1 MRADISYPTNVR
13 IVRFIRLQVLH
24 FTGVSSNVH
33 EQFRELLA
41 TLNGRSRNTNY
52 RLRIANRLF
61 FARSV
66 HIRRSFRTSSIR
78 NYRAYARRLNFAT
91 DPERCRRFINAWVAN
106 KTEQKINMLLPRSA
120 VDRSTS
126 LVLVNA
132 IYFRSSWRSRFDQ
145 RRTSRRPFHV
155 SRTEEVD
162 TEMMDRVATMRFGRM
177 SSLQCNMVEVPY
189 DNGDAAMYVLLPDNI
204 DGLPLLE
211 SGLNVSSLDTAIDAM
226 RPIIYARLTLPKFK
240 MEEQFDLR
248 SALRDMGIGDLFTSS
263 ADLTGMSNAEGLY
276 ISKVVHKAYIDVNE
290 EGTEAA
296 APTAVIVSRSS
307 LRPLS
312 VVADRPFLF
321 LVREQRTK
329 SIVFIGRY
337 VRPPTG

>member
-1 MRADISYPTNVR
+1 MVLIY
-13 IVRFIRLQVLH
+13 ILLRFILGQVLR
-24 FTGVSSNVH
+24 FTGINSNVH
-33 EQFRELLA
+33 EQFRALLT
-41 TLNGRSRNTNY
+41 TLNGRSRNANY
-52 RLRIANRLF
+52 TLRLANRLF
-61 FARSV
+61 FARSI
-66 HIRRSFRTSSIR
+66 HIRRSFRTSGIR
-78 NYRAYARRLNFAT
+78 NYRAYARRLNFAA
-91 DPERCRRFINAWVAN
+91 DPERCRRFINSWVAN
-106 KTEQKINMLLPRSA
+106 KTEQKIKKLLSRSA

-132 IYFRSSWRSRFDQ
+132 IYFRSSWRFRFDL

-155 SRTEEVD
+155 SRTEQVD
-162 TEMMDRVATMRFGRM
+162 TEMMDTVATMRLGRM
-177 SSLQCNMVEVPY
+177 SSLNTKMVEIPY
-189 DNGDAAMYVLLPDNI
+189 ANGEAAMYVLLPDKI

-211 SGLNVSSLDTAIDAM
+211 GGLNVSALETAIDAM
-226 RPIIYARLTLPKFK
+226 RPVTNARLTLPKFK

-248 SALRDMGIGDLFTSS
+248 SALQDMGIGDLFTSS

-276 ISKVVHKAYIDVNE
+276 VSKVVHKAYIDVNE

-296 APTAVIVSRSS
+296 AATAVIVSRSS

-321 LVREQRTK
+321 ILREQRTK